1 MRMQVPI
8 LMSCE
13 LIIALLILFLLYN
26 FRKSVQSYRK
36 NRTSENKGRH
46 FFILSRKFM
55 QNSHNNQYINEKNI
69 KNQCKKAASLCRFK
83 NNE

>member
-1 MRMQVPI
+1 LFI
-8 LMSCE
+8 LNV
-13 LIIALLILFLLYN
+13 IIIIS
-26 FRKSVQSYRK
+26 KSSAKLRK